1 MQPEIP
7 LPISQDPDTGTY
19 TETSALLRADKFIL
33 FLLIYFNIVLQF
45 MCRYFKW
52 QV

>member
-7 LPISQDPDTGTY
+7 LPVSHYPDAGTY
-19 TETSALLRADKFIL
+19 SEISALLQAHKL
-33 FLLIYFNIVLQF
+33 FLFFLIHFNIVLQF
-45 MCRYFKW
+45 MCRYSKL